1 MEKILLL
8 HGALGSKNDFKKIEE
23 SLLKHYHVYSINFS
37 GHDST
42 ETAILELSIENLA
55 TQVLRWMEQQKIDS
69 IHIFGYSMGGYV
81 ALYLARHYPTK
92 VKKMITL
99 GTKFNWN
106 QEEANQQIRFLNPSK
121 MLEKV
126 PQFAEKLASVYGE
139 DKWKILVNSTAH
151 LMHQLG
157 INHLLDSDFE
167 LIQHSTL
174 LCIGSQD
181 TMVTEEETRHVHSLL
196 KNSNMFI
203 MANTKHPIE
212 EVSIDYLV
220 STILSFI

>member
-8 HGALGSKNDFKKIEE
+8 HGALGNKNDFKKIEE
-23 SLLKHYHVYSINFS
+23 SLVNHLHVYSINFS

-42 ETAILELSIENLA
+42 QAVLPDLSIEKLA
-55 TQVLRWMEQQKIDS
+55 MQVVSWMEQQKIDS
-69 IHIFGYSMGGYV
+69 IHLFGYSMGGYV

-92 VKKMITL
+92 VKKIVTL

-126 PQFAEKLASVYGE
+126 PQFAEKLASVYGD
-139 DKWKILVNSTAH
+139 DKWKIIVNSTAH
-151 LMHQLG
+151 LMQQLG
-157 INHLLDSDFE
+157 KNHLSDNDFE
-167 LIQHSTL
+167 LIQHPTL

-181 TMVTEEETRHVHSLL
+181 IMVTEEETQRVHSLL
-196 KNSNMFI
+196 KNSKI
-203 MANTKHPIE
+203 LILANTRHPIE
-212 EVSIDYLV
+212 EVSIDYLA
-220 STILSFI
+220 STLLSFI

>member
-1 MEKILLL
+1 MEKFLLL
-8 HGALGSKNDFKKIEE
+8 HGALGSKNDFENIEE
-23 SLLKHYHVYSINFS
+23 SLGKQYHLFSINFM

-42 ETAILELSIENLA
+42 ETEIPELSIEKLA

-106 QEEANQQIRFLNPSK
+106 QEEANKQIRFLNPSK

-157 INHLLDSDFE
+157 INRLLDSDFE
-167 LIQHSTL
+167 LIKHSTL

-196 KNSNMFI
+196 KNSNMLI

-220 STILSFI
+220 STMLSFI